1 MADKLKEIPAKILEW
16 WNKFTTRQKSIIV
29 GAAAVVIFAFA
40 IIMYVMSKP
49 QYVRLITCETTSQAS
64 EIIDTLDSAGIAH
77 KESNDGLKID
87 VESSQQSAAN
97 LALGSAGYVPDALD
111 LNDYLGGSMSTTAT
125 DKERLYN
132 SYLEKYITQTI
143 EAQSA
148 VKSAK
153 VHLSFPKD
161 NGTLAAQ
168 KEEASAFIQLE
179 LDGTF
184 TSANAAALAK
194 CVATW
199 LRNDTTANITI
210 MDTDSNLLFAG
221 GDDYSTAGIANS
233 MQELQNQAESMIANQ
248 VKKVLLGTKQ
258 YNDAAV
264 TSHLS
269 MDFSDYKE
277 TVKEYY
283 ANSGR
288 DEGMLSHEETYES
301 ENTNDGGGV
310 PGTTSNGESGNTTY
324 VSPDSSNS
332 SSSTS
337 ETSRD
342 YLPNESI
349 KDTVTPAGGINYT
362 NSSISIAAITYKEIH
377 YEDVKRQ
384 GLLDGTT
391 WDEYK
396 SQNSADTKM
405 TVDQDMYSLVANAT
419 GINESNITIIAYES
433 PIFYDKESSP
443 VTAQNVLSV
452 LMLLLIL
459 GLLAFVILHSMRT
472 RQAVQQEEEVSVENM
487 LQSTPEA
494 ELEDIDVE
502 SKSETRKMIEK
513 QAEQEDLEDIG
524 YNEKS
529 EIRVLIEKF
538 VDENP
543 ESAAALLRNWLNE
556 DWN

>member
-310 PGTTSNGESGNTTY
+310 PGQLPTGRAEIL
-324 VSPDSSNS
+324 PM
-332 SSSTS
+332 
-337 ETSRD
+337 
-342 YLPNESI
+342 YLRTAA
-349 KDTVTPAGGINYT
+349 TVLPLLPKPAG
-362 NSSISIAAITYKEIH
+362 
-377 YEDVKRQ
+377 
-384 GLLDGTT
+384 
-391 WDEYK
+391 
-396 SQNSADTKM
+396 
-405 TVDQDMYSLVANAT
+405 
-419 GINESNITIIAYES
+419 IICRMS
-433 PIFYDKESSP
+433 
-443 VTAQNVLSV
+443 
-452 LMLLLIL
+452 
-459 GLLAFVILHSMRT
+459 
-472 RQAVQQEEEVSVENM
+472 
-487 LQSTPEA
+487 
-494 ELEDIDVE
+494 
-502 SKSETRKMIEK
+502 
-513 QAEQEDLEDIG
+513 
-524 YNEKS
+524 
-529 EIRVLIEKF
+529 
-538 VDENP
+538 
-543 ESAAALLRNWLNE
+543 LLRIL
-556 DWN
+556 

>member
-199 LRNDTTANITI
+199 LRNDT
-210 MDTDSNLLFAG
+210 
-221 GDDYSTAGIANS
+221 

-513 QAEQEDLEDIG
+513 
-524 YNEKS
+524 
-529 EIRVLIEKF
+529 F

>member
-1 MADKLKEIPAKILEW
+1 MADKLKEIPSKILEW
-16 WNKFTTRQKSIIV
+16 WNKFTTRQKSIII

-40 IIMYVMSKP
+40 IIMYVMNKP
-49 QYVRLITCETTSQAS
+49 QYVSLITCDTTAQAS

-77 KESNDGLKID
+77 KESNDGLKIE
-87 VESSQQSAAN
+87 VESSKQSAAN
-97 LALGSAGYVPDALD
+97 LALGSAGYMPDELK
-111 LNDYLGGSMSTTAT
+111 LSDYLGNSMSTTAT

-132 SYLEKYITQTI
+132 SYLEKYITETI

-221 GDDYSTAGIANS
+221 GDDYSSAGIANS

-264 TSHLS
+264 TSHLD
-269 MDFSDYKE
+269 MDFADYEE

-283 ANSGR
+283 ANSDR
-288 DEGMLSHEETYES
+288 TEGMLSHEETYDS

-310 PGTTSNGESGNTTY
+310 PGTTSNGEGGTTY

-332 SSSTS
+332 SSTTS

-349 KDTVTPAGGINYT
+349 KNTVTPAGGINYT
-362 NSSISIAAITYKEIH
+362 NSSISIAAITYREIH

-391 WDEYK
+391 WEEYK
-396 SQNSADTKM
+396 SQNSADTKL

-419 GINESNITIIAYES
+419 GINENNITIIAYES

-443 VTAQNVLSV
+443 VTTQNVLSAI
-452 LMLLLIL
+452 MLVLIL
-459 GLLAFVILHSMRT
+459 GLLLFVVLHSMRT

-502 SKSETRKMIEK
+502 AKSETRKM
-513 QAEQEDLEDIG
+513 
-524 YNEKS
+524 
-529 EIRVLIEKF
+529 IEKF

>member
-1 MADKLKEIPAKILEW
+1 M
-16 WNKFTTRQKSIIV
+16 V
-29 GAAAVVIFAFA
+29 
-40 IIMYVMSKP
+40 
-49 QYVRLITCETTSQAS
+49 TCETTAQAS

-77 KESNDGLKID
+77 RESNDGLKID
-87 VESSQQSAAN
+87 VESSKQSAAN
-97 LALGSAGYVPDALD
+97 LALGSAGYVPDALN
-111 LNDYLGGSMSTTAT
+111 LNDYLGNSMSTTAT

-132 SYLEKYITQTI
+132 SYLEQYITQTI

-168 KEEASAFIQLE
+168 NEEASAFIQLE

-221 GDDYSTAGIANS
+221 GDDYTSAGIANS

-310 PGTTSNGESGNTTY
+310 PGTTSNGESGKTTY
-324 VSPDSSNS
+324 VSPDSNNS

-349 KDTVTPAGGINYT
+349 TDKVTPAGGINYT

-396 SQNSADTKM
+396 TQNSADTKLD
-405 TVDQDMYSLVANAT
+405 VDSDMYSLVANAT
-419 GINESNITIIAYES
+419 GISESNITIIAYES
-433 PIFYDKESSP
+433 PIFYDKESTP
-443 VTAQNVLSV
+443 VSWQNVLSV
-452 LMLLLIL
+452 VMLVLIL
-459 GLLAFVILHSMRT
+459 GLLVFVVLRSMRT
-472 RQAVQQEEEVSVENM
+472 RQTVQQEEEVSVENM
-487 LQSTPEA
+487 LQSTPET

-502 SKSETRKMIEK
+502 SKSETRKM
-513 QAEQEDLEDIG
+513 
-524 YNEKS
+524 
-529 EIRVLIEKF
+529 IEKF

>member
-1 MADKLKEIPAKILEW
+1 MADRLKEIPAKILEW
-16 WNKFTTRQKSIIV
+16 WNKFTTRQKSIII

-40 IIMYVMSKP
+40 IIMYVMTKP
-49 QYVRLITCETTSQAS
+49 QYVRLITCETTAQAS
-64 EIIDTLDSAGIAH
+64 EIISTLDSAGIGH
-77 KESNDGLKID
+77 RESNDGLKID
-87 VESSQQSAAN
+87 VESSKQSAAN
-97 LALGSAGYVPDALD
+97 LALGSAGYMPDELK
-111 LNDYLGGSMSTTAT
+111 LSDYLGNSMSTTAT

-199 LRNDTTANITI
+199 LRNDTTANMTI

-221 GDDYSTAGIANS
+221 GDDYSSAGIANS

-269 MDFSDYKE
+269 MDFSNYEE

-283 ANSGR
+283 ANSDR
-288 DEGMLSHEETYES
+288 TEGMLSHEETYDS

-310 PGTTSNGESGNTTY
+310 PGTTSNGEGGTTY

-332 SSSTS
+332 SSTTS

-349 KDTVTPAGGINYT
+349 KNTVTPAGGINYT
-362 NSSISIAAITYKEIH
+362 NSSISIAAITYREIH

-391 WDEYK
+391 WEEYK
-396 SQNSADTKM
+396 SQNGADTKL

-419 GINESNITIIAYES
+419 GINENNITIIAYES

-443 VTAQNVLSV
+443 VTTQNVLSAI
-452 LMLLLIL
+452 MLVLIL
-459 GLLAFVILHSMRT
+459 GLLLFVVLHSMRT

-502 SKSETRKMIEK
+502 AKSETRKM
-513 QAEQEDLEDIG
+513 
-524 YNEKS
+524 
-529 EIRVLIEKF
+529 IEKF

>member
-1 MADKLKEIPAKILEW
+1 MADKLKEIPSKILEW
-16 WNKFTTRQKSIIV
+16 WNKFTTRQKSIII

-40 IIMYVMSKP
+40 IIMYVMNKP
-49 QYVRLITCETTSQAS
+49 QYVSLITCDTTAQAS

-77 KESNDGLKID
+77 KESNDGLKIE
-87 VESSQQSAAN
+87 VESSKQSAAN
-97 LALGSAGYVPDALD
+97 LALGSAGYMPDELK
-111 LNDYLGGSMSTTAT
+111 LSDYLGNSMSTTAT

-132 SYLEKYITQTI
+132 SYLDKLITETI

-221 GDDYSTAGIANS
+221 GDDYSSAGIANS

-264 TSHLS
+264 TSHLD
-269 MDFSDYKE
+269 MDFADYEE

-283 ANSGR
+283 ANSDR
-288 DEGMLSHEETYES
+288 TEGMLSHEETYDS

-310 PGTTSNGESGNTTY
+310 PGTTSNGEGGTTY

-332 SSSTS
+332 SSTTS

-349 KDTVTPAGGINYT
+349 KNTVTPAGGINYT
-362 NSSISIAAITYKEIH
+362 NSSISIAAITYREIH

-391 WDEYK
+391 WEEYK
-396 SQNSADTKM
+396 SQNGADTKL

-419 GINESNITIIAYES
+419 GINENNITIIAYES

-443 VTAQNVLSV
+443 VTTQNVLSAI
-452 LMLLLIL
+452 MLVLIL
-459 GLLAFVILHSMRT
+459 GLLIFVVLHSMRT

-513 QAEQEDLEDIG
+513 
-524 YNEKS
+524 
-529 EIRVLIEKF
+529 F